1 MSDTER
7 KRYIY
12 FQNTLVEYIAEAV
25 IFGKKY
31 IDIKMANGMRKTV
44 PATMCHTEKKPTPNQ
59 IGEICNVQR
68 I

>member
-12 FQNTLVEYIAEAV
+12 FQNTLVEYVAEAV

-44 PATMCHTEKKPTPNQ
+44 PATMCHTEKINTNK
-59 IGEICNVQR
+59 
-68 I
+68 

>member
-7 KRYIY
+7 KNYIY
-12 FQNTLVEYIAEAV
+12 YQGNLVEYVSEAT

-31 IDIKMANGMRKTV
+31 IDIKLANGIRKTV